1 MKRRI
6 LYILLLVIFTPQFI
20 FSQTNEE
27 LKAKLNVLCCD
38 EGNIP
43 ELEIKYREIAR
54 ELTKQD
60 TTNIVAYN
68 FLFRSFNARGE
79 FDSIKILK
87 EEFNKKI
94 EKDHKREIYYWLYP
108 IRFFTD
114 TNCIK
119 DELHFINKNEKN
131 YESNRKKDKELVSEL
146 AENYY
151 SLFMYLIKR
160 DFKNDSIIKCAE
172 KAAYYIHEAY
182 LKDENKYS
190 AYIYP
195 YIQLKYFLKEDINEI
210 INKYDKLEYPYLFP
224 TIGFA
229 EYPRDWLK
237 DYRADLMIKTWSF
250 IFRNKWYS
258 KHYKALKEES
268 LYIKKT
274 DKEIF
279 RFVYLP
285 SFDNPISVRV
295 EKDNGKYLLTV
306 KKTNGKGGY
315 EKGWLVYKRKK
326 KITEQQWNELMKMVN
341 SINDW
346 EVYFKEETDGGLD
359 GSQWIFEYLS
369 PKEYIVRDVWSP
381 EDKFK
386 TLGLYLFNIAGIKE
400 IVY

>member
-1 MKRRI
+1 MKRRK
-6 LYILLLVIFTPQFI
+6 LYILLLVSFIPQLI
-20 FSQTNEE
+20 FSQSKEE
-27 LKAKLNVLCCD
+27 LNAKLNVICCD

-79 FDSIKILK
+79 VDSIKILT

-94 EKDHKREIYYWLYP
+94 EKDHQRDIFYWLYP
-108 IRFFTD
+108 VRFFTD
-114 TNCIK
+114 TNYIEDK
-119 DELHFINKNEKN
+119 LNFIDKNEKN
-131 YESNRKKDKELVSEL
+131 YEENRKIDDELVTKL

-151 SLFMYLIKR
+151 FLFMYLIKR

-182 LKDENKYS
+182 LKDEDKYS

-195 YIQLKYFLKEDINEI
+195 YIQLKYFLKEDIDSI
-210 INKYDKLEYPYLFP
+210 TNKYQSLKFPYYFP
-224 TIGFA
+224 IIGFA
-229 EYPRDWLK
+229 EYPKDWLK
-237 DYRADLMIKTWSF
+237 DYRADLITKTWSF
-250 IFRNKWYS
+250 IFRDDWYS
-258 KHYKALKEES
+258 KHYKALKEER
-268 LYIKKT
+268 LYLTNT

-279 RFVYLP
+279 RFVLLP
-285 SFDNPISVRV
+285 TFDNPICVRV
-295 EKDNGKYLLTV
+295 EKNNNEYLLTV

-315 EKGWLVYKRKK
+315 EEGKLVYKRKK

-359 GSQWIFEYLS
+359 GSQWIFEHLS
-369 PKEYIVRDVWSP
+369 PEGYKIRDVWSP
-381 EDKFK
+381 HNKFFH
-386 TLGLYLFNIAGIKE
+386 LGIFLFNLAGIKE
-400 IVY
+400 SIY